1 MTLRIATELRHD
13 KEFNLWFPLQSMV
26 SVVEVTDI
34 FGREISPLGD
44 TGIVL
49 LSGRLGQRWM
59 KLLCIS
65 TSHGVDTVQPPS
77 RAKKKNRGGLCYVIS
92 IY

>member
-13 KEFNLWFPLQSMV
+13 KESTYGFRYNPWSQSY
-26 SVVEVTDI
+26 VEVTDI

-65 TSHGVDTVQPPS
+65 TSHGVDTKQSQKEESGWIV
-77 RAKKKNRGGLCYVIS
+77 LC
-92 IY
+92 